1 LESAVLGRPLR
12 ADAARNRARV
22 IEAAGEA
29 FSECGSDAQ
38 MEDVARR
45 AGVGVGTVYR
55 HFATKEALVDALLT
69 ARFTE
74 LTARVREQL
83 EIDDPWNAV
92 VAAFELTAE
101 LQAHDRC
108 LAGALGEHKRAFT
121 ASAPIMDELRG
132 AWGELLGRAQDRGV
146 LRPDFTVAD
155 LSNLMCGLANVVGS
169 APDRTSWQRY
179 LAIVLDGLRSG
190 PTRSPLPL

>member
-1 LESAVLGRPLR
+1 MR
-12 ADAARNRARV
+12 ADATRNRARV
-22 IEAAGEA
+22 IEAAGEV
-29 FSECGSDAQ
+29 FSESGSEAQ

-55 HFATKEALVDALLT
+55 HFATKDALIDALLT
-69 ARFTE
+69 ARFSE
-74 LTARVREQL
+74 LTVRVRAKLQIE
-83 EIDDPWNAV
+83 DPWDAV
-92 VAAFELTAE
+92 VAAFNSSAE
-101 LQAHDRC
+101 LQAQDRC
-108 LAGALGEHKRAFT
+108 LAGALGERKRAFT

-132 AWGELLGRAQDRGV
+132 VWGELLGRAQGQGV

-179 LAIVLDGLRSG
+179 LAIVLDGLRVDPS
-190 PTRSPLPL
+190 RSPLPL